1 MGHLIA
7 GRHSRDAC
15 PPHPETP
22 AFIPLRSAAY
32 ARPDLI
38 ATDSHI
44 DSHIG
49 GIDNSIDRD

>member
-1 MGHLIA
+1 
-7 GRHSRDAC
+7 
-15 PPHPETP
+15 
-22 AFIPLRSAAY
+22 LRCAAD

-49 GIDNSIDRD
+49 EIDNSMDRD